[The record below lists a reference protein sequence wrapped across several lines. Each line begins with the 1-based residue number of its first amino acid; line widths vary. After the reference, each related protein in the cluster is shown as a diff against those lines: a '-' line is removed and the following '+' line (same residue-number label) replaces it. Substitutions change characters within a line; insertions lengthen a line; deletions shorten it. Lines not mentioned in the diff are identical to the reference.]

1 MGAARVQVS
10 GWFLQHASFTPLHTA
25 MEYYGT
31 ITVAQIVWPN
41 VGLYKNKC
49 KYNSRKRKLVRLV
62 LRSRVVKIVW
72 EGNLVFQQRL
82 KRFSHCICNARLA
95 MFYVTTCTLV
105 YKYTGMT
112 LGGRKDGLVTVPWKS
127 SSEPSQSIMLW
138 ICFYHLIIIKR
149 ILIVWKLGKKK
160 VCGMFFQCYTEP
172 LFNRHT
178 QGSFILEEYTCL

>member
-1 MGAARVQVS
+1 MLSR
-10 GWFLQHASFTPLHTA
+10 FLSTYVKVPCEGQWNASYELSQRSILIWLECCYSWGNYT
-25 MEYYGT
+25 EGR
-31 ITVAQIVWPN
+31 
-41 VGLYKNKC
+41 GEK
-49 KYNSRKRKLVRLV
+49 NSRKRKLVRLV

-112 LGGRKDGLVTVPWKS
+112 LGGRKDGLVTVPWKW
-127 SSEPSQSIMLW
+127 SSELSQSIMLW
-138 ICFYHLIIIKR
+138 ICFYHLIIIKG